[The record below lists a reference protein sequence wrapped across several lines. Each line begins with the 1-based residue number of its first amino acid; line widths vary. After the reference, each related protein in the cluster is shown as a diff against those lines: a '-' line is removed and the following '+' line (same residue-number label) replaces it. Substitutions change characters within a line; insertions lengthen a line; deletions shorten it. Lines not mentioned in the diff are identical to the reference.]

1 MRQFIA
7 ETFPDSKGI
16 LRIKGKDYRYFR
28 QVLRTKNG
36 DMISVRLPDG
46 NLQNMTVCSVEEK
59 SRCIELQICAES
71 PFSEKITQSIT
82 RGTQA
87 ASISVTTIN
96 FWLFQFAAKSSKM
109 DIIIRQAVECGVS
122 KIITVIGEYSQKENC
137 KNSPTRTE
145 RIERIIK
152 EARQQSGSPVETI
165 CTEPV
170 TLEDAVNLWK
180 EQNFSDSLAVALYE
194 RTEATKELN
203 SLLTSDTNVKNVGI
217 AVGCEGGISPAEIE
231 FLKQNGFVPI
241 HFETNILRCET
252 AALYGIAAMQTVI
265 SGKK

>member
-28 QVLRTKNG
+28 QVLRTKSG

-46 NLQNMTVCSVEEK
+46 NLQNMTVCTVEEN
-59 SRCIELQICAES
+59 SRCIELQICAQTS
-71 PFSEKITQSIT
+71 FTEKNIT

-87 ASISVTTIN
+87 ESISANCTN

-137 KNSPTRTE
+137 KNSPTRNS

-152 EARQQSGSPVETI
+152 EARQQSGSPIETV

-170 TLEDAVNLWK
+170 TLEEAVNLWQ
-180 EQNFSDSLAVALYE
+180 EQNFTDSLAVTLYE
-194 RTEATKELN
+194 RTNDTKELN

-231 FLKQNGFVPI
+231 FLKQNGFIPI

-252 AALYGIAAMQTVI
+252 AALYGIAAMQTLI